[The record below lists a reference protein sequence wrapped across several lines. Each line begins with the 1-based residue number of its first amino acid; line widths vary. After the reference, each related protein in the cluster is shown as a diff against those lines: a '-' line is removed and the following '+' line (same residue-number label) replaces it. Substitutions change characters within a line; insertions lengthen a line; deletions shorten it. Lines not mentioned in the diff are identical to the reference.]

1 MGPIT
6 MSRYTEAQL
15 NKAII
20 DNINRGYYVVKTWD
34 HPKLDKDGLV
44 RYKKYYARMMKV

>member
-1 MGPIT
+1 
-6 MSRYTEAQL
+6 MSRYTEDQL

-20 DNINRGYYVVKTWD
+20 DNINRGYHVVKTWN

-44 RYKKYYARMMKV
+44 KYKKYCAKMIKV

>member
-15 NKAII
+15 NKAIM
-20 DNINRGYYVVKTWD
+20 DNINRGYHVVKIWN
-34 HPKLDKDGLV
+34 HPKLDKDRLV
-44 RYKKYYARMMKV
+44 RYNNYARMMKL